1 MIPYLILIIVVI
13 ILSEIK
19 YKNFFFL
26 RSLALFFLLIF
37 VGFRYDVGADY
48 LSYEQIFND
57 ACQSSF
63 SEFLI
68 EPGYMLINH
77 LVLFFTNNF
86 YWLTTLIVAI
96 QLFFFHKAIKDF
108 EYYTFALFVFI
119 TMNLGAMVNEMRQY
133 IAILIFLYSLKFI
146 YNRSF
151 SKYLALII
159 FGACFHYS
167 ILFILPLYFLLNR
180 KLSYYLYPL
189 VFVISFIVSKIGVFD
204 KLFYYLIGFSP
215 YSVFMETDLIEKVN
229 TESGLGFQFKNL
241 LGILILMNYKVI
253 LEKYPKYIVYMNLY
267 LCFLVCRN
275 LFFNIGI
282 LMRLNLYFQISEIIA
297 YPLFI
302 YALFKKDMQV
312 EVIVLFS
319 ILLMSLFFIGI
330 VNENYHLTYQTIFN
344 N

>member
-19 YKNFFFL
+19 YKSFFL
-26 RSLALFFLLIF
+26 RPLALFFLIVF

-57 ACQSSF
+57 APQSSF
-63 SEFLI
+63 SELLI
-68 EPGYMLINH
+68 EPGYMFINH

-151 SKYLALII
+151 LKYLALII

-167 ILFILPLYFLLNR
+167 LLFVLPLYFLLNR

-189 VFVISFIVSKIGVFD
+189 VFVISFVVSKIGVFD
-204 KLFYYLIGFSP
+204 KLISYLIAFSP

-229 TESGLGFQFKNL
+229 TDSGLGFLFKNL
-241 LGILILMNYKVI
+241 LGILILINYKRI
-253 LEKYPKYIVYMNLY
+253 LEKYPKYLVYMNLY
-267 LCFLVCRN
+267 FCFLICRN
-275 LFFNIGI
+275 LFFDIGI

-302 YALFKKDMQV
+302 YALFKKYNQV

-319 ILLMSLFFIGI
+319 MLLMSLFFMGI
-330 VNENYHLTYQTIFN
+330 LNENFHLTYQTIFN
-344 N
+344 K